1 MLWKLWNDYE
11 YSTFAHACACARPR
25 LSCRFRNPSN
35 HSKAAIIRRFFLP
48 ATLPPPFHSGSFL
61 VWQHRLEARHE
72 VVVVRWPALIGTG
85 WRAIAAAARAD
96 IGRDRHHVAMVI
108 DEVAHLPDHAQAK
121 PLHPVGLFVA
131 EAFAL
136 ERAAEAFMLPF
147 HRSEEHTSAL
157 QSLMRNP

>member
-1 MLWKLWNDYE
+1 MLGKLWNDYE

-61 VWQHRLEARHE
+61 VWPHRLEARHE

-85 WRAIAAAARAD
+85 WSAIAAAPRAD
-96 IGRDRHHVAMVI
+96 IGSARPHVSIVL
-108 DEVAHLPDHAQAK
+108 DQVAHLPNHAKTTPQ
-121 PLHPVGLFVA
+121 HTVGKF
-131 EAFAL
+131 F
-136 ERAAEAFMLPF
+136 
-147 HRSEEHTSAL
+147 
-157 QSLMRNP
+157 

>member
-1 MLWKLWNDYE
+1 MLGKLWNDYE

-61 VWQHRLEARHE
+61 VWPHRLEARHE

-85 WRAIAAAARAD
+85 WSAIAAAAR
-96 IGRDRHHVAMVI
+96 
-108 DEVAHLPDHAQAK
+108 
-121 PLHPVGLFVA
+121 
-131 EAFAL
+131 
-136 ERAAEAFMLPF
+136 
-147 HRSEEHTSAL
+147 RSEEHTSEL
-157 QSLMRNP
+157 QSLMRI